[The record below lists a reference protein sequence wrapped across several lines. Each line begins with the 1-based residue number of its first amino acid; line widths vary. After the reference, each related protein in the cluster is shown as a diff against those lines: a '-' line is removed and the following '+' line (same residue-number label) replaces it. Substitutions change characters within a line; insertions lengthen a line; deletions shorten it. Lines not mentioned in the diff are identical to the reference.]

1 MTAPSGGAGLSTRLR
16 SDVETENAFQPMTR
30 TSTTVEAPPDRSREG
45 LPFVVPLLA
54 LGTFLMIT
62 TEFLVA
68 GLLQQLADG
77 LGVGLGRTGLLISAF
92 AVGMII
98 GSPAMALATLRL
110 PRRVTLV
117 GALGVFAVGHV
128 IAATSSSFTV
138 VAGARV
144 LTALAAGA
152 FWAVASVVA
161 TRAAGPAN
169 SSRALGVMMSGVGIA
184 TVAGVPLGSFAGH
197 LLGWRGAFW
206 ALAALAV
213 LAAPIIYRFTPADGD
228 RLAPSMRAELR
239 AVATRRM
246 AFLVVSTVLA
256 TGGYMT
262 VFSYLSP
269 LITERAGLP
278 AGAVPIVFIV
288 FGSGAIIGTNLAGRF
303 ADARPLPTFLTATA
317 TTVVIIAAL
326 IPLSTVLPAA
336 FVLIFAL
343 GVAGMG
349 IPPVGTGLAV
359 RFAPASPTLAAAIAV
374 AAFNGGTALGTSVA
388 SRALDS
394 GLGAVGPL
402 AVGLVMA
409 ALGVIA
415 LSAMAALRL
424 THDDTTHTATHE
436 GAAS

>member
-1 MTAPSGGAGLSTRLR
+1 
-16 SDVETENAFQPMTR
+16 MTR
-30 TSTTVEAPPDRSREG
+30 PSYGVSIAARPRPDVKTERAFNAMTSATITQDLQPDQARAR

-62 TEFLVA
+62 TEYLVA

-77 LGVGLGRTGLLISAF
+77 LGVGIGQTTLLISAF

-110 PRRVTLV
+110 PRRITLV

-128 IAATSSSFTV
+128 IAATSSSFAV
-138 VAGARV
+138 VAGAGV

-184 TVAGVPLGSFAGH
+184 TVAGLPLGSYAGQ
-197 LLGWRGAFW
+197 LLGWRGAFL

-213 LAAPIIYRFTPADGD
+213 LAAPIIYRFTPADADGPI
-228 RLAPSMRAELR
+228 PSVLAELR
-239 AVATRRM
+239 AVATGRM
-246 AFLVVSTVLA
+246 ALLVVSTVLA

-269 LITERAGLP
+269 LMTERAGLP
-278 AGAVPIVFIV
+278 AGAVPVVFIV
-288 FGSGAIIGTNLAGRF
+288 FGVGAVIGTNLAGRF
-303 ADARPLPTFLTATA
+303 ADARPMPTFLAATA
-317 TTVVIIAAL
+317 ATVVVIAAL
-326 IPLSTVLPAA
+326 VPLSTVMPAA

-374 AAFNGGTALGTSVA
+374 AAFNGGTAIGTWVGASALGSSLRT
-388 SRALDS
+388 
-394 GLGAVGPL
+394 VGPL
-402 AVGLVMA
+402 TVGLVMA

-415 LSAMAALRL
+415 LSTMTALRL
-424 THDDTTHTATHE
+424 TQQDTTTADNPAKE
-436 GAAS
+436 